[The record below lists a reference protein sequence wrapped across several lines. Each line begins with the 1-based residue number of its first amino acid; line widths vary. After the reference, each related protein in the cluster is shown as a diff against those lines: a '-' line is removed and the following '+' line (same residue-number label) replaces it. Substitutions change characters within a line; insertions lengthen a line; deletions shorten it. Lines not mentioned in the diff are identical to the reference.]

1 MRSTK
6 TEFKA
11 DQYQRGLSTWGWL
24 FAVILGAFVV
34 ISILNIGPH
43 YVDFRVVQ
51 GITDKLPE
59 KTLHQEMSKN
69 QIYEHFKKQFR
80 IENFPLKPRD
90 MMTIERSTDETVLN
104 IDYEIREPL
113 VFNIDVVLKFSEQRT
128 FE

>member
-69 QIYEHFKKQFR
+69 QIYEHYKKQFR
-80 IENFPLKPRD
+80 IENFPLKP
-90 MMTIERSTDETVLN
+90 TEVNSTYFQHSPLYKTVGITLERPFLLASFWYML
-104 IDYEIREPL
+104 
-113 VFNIDVVLKFSEQRT
+113 
-128 FE
+128 